1 MSEDAKRE
9 PRPTGHEADEAE
21 QRVRSAVK
29 DCVHC
34 GFCLPACPT
43 YSLWGEE
50 MDSPRGR
57 IHLVS
62 QLLDGA
68 PLTPATAGHFDR
80 CLGCMA
86 CMTACPSGVQYDQI
100 IEAARDW
107 TEAGVNPLA
116 GGRAGVGVAGAD
128 ADGGVGDVGVGE
140 VGVGE
145 VGGADGVGEVGR
157 DGGGGRDGG
166 SGSGGGGGRGA
177 GAGAGGVGGGAV
189 EREPTAPR
197 PLADRLTRGA
207 IFALFPYPRRLRV
220 ATAPLRLAQRTG
232 ADRLLA
238 RTGLVGRVSP
248 AAEQALRLAPASR
261 PAPAGRL
268 PERVAALGPRRA
280 VVGMLTGCVQSVFFP
295 GVNAATARVLAAEGC
310 DVIIPRSQGCCGA
323 LSLHSGRVA
332 EAAQFARQ
340 TIAAFEAAG
349 VDVIVVNSAGC
360 GSAMKEY
367 ERLFAGLAEEGGA
380 DEEASATA
388 SPALP
393 GQLEATSW
401 AARAAL
407 LSSRVRDLSEFLDAL
422 GPVATR
428 RPVPVVAAY
437 HDACHLG
444 HAQGITVQP
453 RSLLQ
458 AIPELELVELRD
470 AGVCCGSAGVYNL
483 LQPDAASALGAR
495 KADSVAASGASLLI
509 SANPG
514 CTLQISAALASQGV
528 TIRTAHIAE
537 VLDASING
545 VPLA

>member
-1 MSEDAKRE
+1 MSMSDEGTWPALADHE
-9 PRPTGHEADEAE
+9 PDEAE

-57 IHLVS
+57 IHLVG

-100 IEAARDW
+100 IEAAREW
-107 TEAGVNPLA
+107 TEAGANPLS
-116 GGRAGVGVAGAD
+116 GGSAAD
-128 ADGGVGDVGVGE
+128 DGTEDVG
-140 VGVGE
+140 
-145 VGGADGVGEVGR
+145 ASD
-157 DGGGGRDGG
+157 
-166 SGSGGGGGRGA
+166 A
-177 GAGAGGVGGGAV
+177 AAV
-189 EREPTAPR
+189 AVAPTAPR
-197 PLADRLTRGA
+197 SLADRVTRAA

-220 ATAPLRLAQRTG
+220 ATAPLRLAQRSG

-238 RTGLVGRVSP
+238 RSGLIARVSP
-248 AAEQALRLAPASR
+248 AAEQALRLAPPSR
-261 PAPAGRL
+261 PLPPGRF
-268 PERVAALGPRRA
+268 PERVPARGARRA
-280 VVGMLTGCVQSVFFP
+280 VVGMLTGCVQSVFYP

-310 DVIIPRSQGCCGA
+310 DVIIPRGQGCCGA
-323 LSLHSGRVA
+323 LSLHSGRAA
-332 EAAQFARQ
+332 EAIRFAKQ
-340 TIAAFEAAG
+340 TIATFETAG

-367 ERLFAGLAEEGGA
+367 ERLFARLVADDGEQEAETG
-380 DEEASATA
+380 A

-393 GQLEATSW
+393 GQLEAASW
-401 AARAAL
+401 SARAAL
-407 LSSRVRDLSEFLDAL
+407 LSARVRDFSEFLDEL
-422 GPVATR
+422 GPVAVR
-428 RPVPVVAAY
+428 RPVPVRAAY

-444 HAQGITVQP
+444 HAQRITAAP
-453 RSLLQ
+453 RSLLR
-458 AIPELELVELRD
+458 AIPGLDLVELRD

-483 LQPDAASALGAR
+483 LEPEAASALGSR
-495 KADSVAASGASLLI
+495 KADSVVASDASLLI

-514 CTLQISAALASQGV
+514 CTLQISAALAARGV
-528 TIRTAHIAE
+528 TRRTAHIAE
-537 VLDASING
+537 MLDASING